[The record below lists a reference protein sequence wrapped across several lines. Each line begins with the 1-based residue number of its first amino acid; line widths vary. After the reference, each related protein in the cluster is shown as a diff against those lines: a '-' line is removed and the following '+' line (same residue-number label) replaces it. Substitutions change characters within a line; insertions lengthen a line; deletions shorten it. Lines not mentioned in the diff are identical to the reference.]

1 MYEDL
6 DTEVWN
12 TEKKIERYG
21 TYYNN
26 LFKKKYPQ
34 LIWENFDNEIHYDIG
49 IKELGYEN
57 KKSKKELREIFEWK
71 LKNIFMPH

>member
-1 MYEDL
+1 MPNDVKL
-6 DTEVWN
+6 S
-12 TEKKIERYG
+12 EKSSGSGMLSWIHLMSLYG
-21 TYYNN
+21 Q
-26 LFKKKYPQ
+26 KYPQ
-34 LIWENFDNEIHYDIG
+34 LIWENFDNEIHHDIG